1 VEVSACLTLIG
12 FLKEAPLK
20 TNNRF
25 FKILYDRKDYLYLLP
40 ALLLVVGFFITSIGY
55 TAVLSFYSWDGISEK
70 IFVGLG
76 NYKDIFNDNNFWISV
91 TNTIYWVVFSLLL
104 NLVLPLFLAI
114 LIVNS
119 INAPF
124 FKNIFYFP
132 ATLSGT
138 VGGLIMVAML
148 STYGIPQLFGLL
160 GFENLVRDWLS
171 VSVANTFVMIFMQT
185 WRGIG
190 VNLLLF
196 IAGLRHIDRAPIEA
210 AQIEGA
216 STGVLYLKVILPAL
230 SSTTIVVL
238 LMSLVNSF
246 KVFDIIWIMTKGGP
260 YRSSETLALTMYIE
274 SFVKNNYGVGAAVAI
289 LLTFIIM
296 IAAYFNLRN
305 TFKSRD

>member
-1 VEVSACLTLIG
+1 
-12 FLKEAPLK
+12 LK
-20 TNNRF
+20 TNNAF
-25 FKILYDRKDYLYLLP
+25 LKNLYDKKDYLYLLP
-40 ALLLVVGFFITSIGY
+40 AVILVVGFFVTSIGY
-55 TAVLSFYSWDGISEK
+55 TVALSFFSWDGVSEMV
-70 IFVGLG
+70 FVGIH
-76 NYKDIFNDNNFWISV
+76 NYIDIFNDNNFWISV
-91 TNTIYWVVFSLLL
+91 VNTVYWVVFSLLL
-104 NLVLPLFLAI
+104 NLVLPLLLAI

-119 INAPF
+119 INAPL

-148 STYGIPQLFGLL
+148 STYGIPQLFGLM
-160 GFENLVRDWLS
+160 GFESMVRDWLS
-171 VSVANTFVMIFMQT
+171 VPVVNTFVMIFMQT

-196 IAGLRHIDRAPIEA
+196 IAGLRHLDQAPIEA

-216 STGVLYLKVILPAL
+216 SKGWLYMKVIFPAL
-230 SSTTIVVL
+230 SSTTKVVL

-274 SFVKNNYGVGAAVAI
+274 SFVRNNYGVGAAVAM

-296 IAAYFNLRN
+296 IAAYFNLKN
-305 TFKSRD
+305 TFKPEY